1 MDEQLITKLLIA
13 AIFFAAGITAAR
25 LVFSIKANETIKRY
39 MRRFN
44 KK

>member
-1 MDEQLITKLLIA
+1 MDEQIDKLLIA
-13 AIFFAAGITAAR
+13 GIFFAAGITAAR